1 MLVTLVAVG
10 YPASP
15 RFVAPPLA
23 GICVLAGVG
32 VVGLWRAAPAVRL
45 GRPLAAVGLAVLL
58 GTLVLP
64 RVGSTAAVAESARVR
79 ADVQEDLRSAVRR
92 VGRERLLRCGTPV
105 LRHNMEWNEGA
116 LAWEL
121 GLPLARV
128 QVLTASEAMERAGR
142 RAVVVLAASSAP
154 TRAGSLARTR
164 VWSMTRF
171 SPGEA
176 EGSRKRGRANLQLAA
191 FEP

>member
-105 LRHNMEWNEGA
+105 LRHNMEWNGRARVGA
-116 LAWEL
+116 RPAAGEPPTRRVRTVTFERCPVSKDRAGLH
-121 GLPLARV
+121 GLP
-128 QVLTASEAMERAGR
+128 
-142 RAVVVLAASSAP
+142 
-154 TRAGSLARTR
+154 
-164 VWSMTRF
+164 
-171 SPGEA
+171 
-176 EGSRKRGRANLQLAA
+176 RG
-191 FEP
+191 